1 MPVGDHDATGEDQV
15 ERCLWAESSLLMR
28 DYHDHEWGRPVH
40 DEAGL
45 YERLCLE
52 GFQAGLSWA
61 TILRKRP
68 AFRAAFAGFDPDL
81 VARFGDD
88 RVEALLGEPG
98 IIRHR
103 AKIVAAR
110 TNARATIELREH
122 GGLDELI
129 WSFQPEAGPA
139 PVTQSDVPTSSV
151 ASTAMAKALKA
162 RGFSF
167 IGPTSAY
174 ALMEAIGM
182 VNTHL
187 ADCHVRNG

>member
-1 MPVGDHDATGEDQV
+1 MSTDHSTDAPRIT
-15 ERCLWAESSLLMR
+15 RCGWADSSPLMR
-28 DYHDHEWGRPVH
+28 DYHDLEWGRPVH
-40 DEAGL
+40 GEAAL

-68 AFRAAFAGFDPDL
+68 AFRAAFADFDPDL

-88 RVEALLGEPG
+88 RVDALLSDPG
-98 IIRHR
+98 IVRHR

-110 TNARATIELREH
+110 TNARAVIELRESS
-122 GGLDELI
+122 GLDEFI
-129 WSFQPEAGPA
+129 WSFQPAAVPA
-139 PVTQSDVPTSSV
+139 PRTQDEVPTSS
-151 ASTAMAKALKA
+151 AESTAMAKALKA
-162 RGFSF
+162 RGFCF
-167 IGPTSAY
+167 IGPTSAF

-187 ADCHVRNG
+187 AACHVRNG

>member
-1 MPVGDHDATGEDQV
+1 MTTSDAEV
-15 ERCLWAESSLLMR
+15 IRCDWAEGSPLMR
-28 DYHDHEWGRPVH
+28 EYHDLEWGRPIH

-61 TILRKRP
+61 TILKKRP
-68 AFRAAFAGFDPDL
+68 AFRAAFADFDPDL

-88 RVEALLGEPG
+88 RVDALLSDPG
-98 IIRHR
+98 IVRHR

-110 TNARATIELREH
+110 TNARAVIELRQH

-129 WSFQPEAGPA
+129 WSFQPPAGPA
-139 PVTQSDVPTSSV
+139 PRTQADVKTSSSE
-151 ASTAMAKALKA
+151 STDMAKALKA

>member
-1 MPVGDHDATGEDQV
+1 MSTDEAVDDDRII
-15 ERCLWAESSLLMR
+15 RCGWASSSPLMR
-28 DYHDHEWGRPVH
+28 DYHDLEWGRPIH

-61 TILRKRP
+61 TILKKRP
-68 AFRAAFAGFDPDL
+68 AFRAAFADFDPDL

-88 RVEALLGEPG
+88 RVDALLRDPG
-98 IIRHR
+98 ILRHR

-110 TNARATIELREH
+110 TNARAVIELRNQ
-122 GGLDELI
+122 GGLDAFI
-129 WSFQPEAGPA
+129 WSFQPEAEPA
-139 PVTQSDVPTSSV
+139 PRTQAEVPTSS
-151 ASTAMAKALKA
+151 AESTAMAKALKA
-162 RGFSF
+162 HGFCF

>member
-1 MPVGDHDATGEDQV
+1 MSDEDAVDEDRIT
-15 ERCLWAESSLLMR
+15 RCGWADSSPMMR
-28 DYHDHEWGRPVH
+28 DYHDHEWGRSIH

-45 YERLCLE
+45 YERICLE

-61 TILRKRP
+61 TILKKRP
-68 AFRAAFAGFDPDL
+68 AFRAAFADFDPDL

-88 RVEALLGEPG
+88 RVDALLRDPA
-98 IIRHR
+98 IVRHR

-110 TNARATIELREH
+110 TNARAVIELRSQ
-122 GGLDELI
+122 GGLDAFI
-129 WSFQPEAGPA
+129 WSFQPAPEPA
-139 PVTQSDVPTSSV
+139 PRTQAEVPTSST
-151 ASTAMAKALKA
+151 ASKAMAKALKA
-162 RGFSF
+162 QGFCF

-174 ALMEAIGM
+174 ALMEAIGV

>member
-1 MPVGDHDATGEDQV
+1 MSDHDATGEDQV
-15 ERCLWAESSLLMR
+15 VRCLWAESSPLMR

-45 YERLCLE
+45 FERLCLE

-61 TILRKRP
+61 TILKKRP
-68 AFRAAFAGFDPDL
+68 AFRAAFADFDPDL

-88 RVEALLGEPG
+88 RVEALLSDPG
-98 IIRHR
+98 IVRHR

-110 TNARATIELREH
+110 TNALAVIELREH
-122 GGLDELI
+122 GGLDAFI
-129 WSFQPEAGPA
+129 WGFRPEAGPA
-139 PVTQSDVPTSSV
+139 PVTHADVPTSSSV
-151 ASTAMAKALKA
+151 STAMAKALKA
-162 RGFSF
+162 RGFCF

-174 ALMEAIGM
+174 ALMEAIGI

-187 ADCHVRNG
+187 ADCHVRSG